1 MTDIPTSS
9 VWIDNQNQGICSGYV
24 NSRNLVLFDYAEKQE
39 IKSVFSYESEAV
51 DARTNKF
58 CNVFYDFIIDF

>member
-39 IKSVFSYESEAV
+39 IKSVFSADVIVVSAV
-51 DARTNKF
+51 TGIRSF
-58 CNVFYDFIIDF
+58 SIII